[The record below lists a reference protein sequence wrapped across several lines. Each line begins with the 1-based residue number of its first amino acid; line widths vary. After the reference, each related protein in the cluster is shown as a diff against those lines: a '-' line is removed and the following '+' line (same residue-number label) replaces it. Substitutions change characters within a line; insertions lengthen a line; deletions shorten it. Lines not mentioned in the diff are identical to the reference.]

1 MSQKNLKL
9 FYSIAEVSE
18 MFDVPETT
26 LRFWERQFPKQI
38 APRKIGRNIRQY
50 TASDLDQIRIIYNL
64 VKVRGLKLA
73 AARELLKK
81 NKTGI
86 RQQSEVLTRLQS
98 LREELVGIKEELEV
112 INIGS
117 PTPAPNIPNSLF
129 T

>member
-1 MSQKNLKL
+1 MSQKDLKL

-50 TASDLDQIRIIYNL
+50 TAGDLDQIRIIYNL

-81 NKTGI
+81 NKTGT
-86 RQQSEVLTRLQS
+86 RQESEVLTRLQN
-98 LREELVGIKEELEV
+98 LRAELVSIKEELD
-112 INIGS
+112 IIS
-117 PTPAPNIPNSLF
+117 K
-129 T
+129 